1 MKTSWS
7 NVAGQFSIEV
17 YLDGDVVRDTDD
29 KELKPLE
36 GIVKLDD
43 ALELV
48 IDFRSSGYHESASM
62 YGGPDNLGW
71 PEDYADER
79 LLESAY
85 LTDGKTET
93 KLTQAQQDQ
102 LFALYS
108 DQIDEVEVEADNDGP
123 EYEREDD

>member
-48 IDFRSSGYHESASM
+48 IDFRSSGSHESASM